1 MQRLLLHS
9 IIVAML
15 MTQAGGAFCKDAPIS
30 APFVLSSRGIPVSD
44 ALTQVSANFNV
55 PIIVSP
61 KIDDQFIGEVSGTS
75 VTQILNQLARTY
87 DLIWYQDGHLI
98 YVYKSSETQTTI
110 LTPSGQ
116 KPSDISSYL
125 DSMGVING
133 ASCSAMPL
141 DKMDSL
147 QVSGVPACLARVQQV
162 VDAYDKQRATDA
174 NSTQTIEVFPLTYA
188 SAADVTYTYRG
199 QNVVVPGIVSELR
212 DMEQNNTL
220 PTAVANT
227 SMAAQ
232 NGAVPAGTRTL
243 DLEPQ
248 SPSQH
253 SAMPANPMANAQP
266 SGWQPQFTA
275 DIRRNAVLV
284 RDYPANMP
292 LYSKLFAQLD
302 KRPKQV
308 EIQVVIM
315 DVDESNLE
323 GLGVELGVNANVGV
337 GHISLNSALQSSGNF
352 SGVMGNS
359 DEFLAKIT
367 ALQQISKAKILSR
380 PSVVTLNNMQAV
392 LDRNVTFYTKLQG
405 REVAQLASVAAGS
418 LLRVTPRLFTEND
431 QQKVMLTLD
440 ISDGQQGAQ
449 DDAVEGLPQVLNSSL
464 TTQAILKSGQSLL
477 LGGFVRD
484 SESSGTRKIPWLGD
498 IPVLGNLFKNRST
511 ERDHVVRLFLI
522 KAQPISMAQTAD
534 ASSAPNAPLSQ

>member
-15 MTQAGGAFCKDAPIS
+15 MTQAGTAFCKDTPLS

-61 KIDDQFIGEVSGTS
+61 KIEDQFIGEVSGTS

-116 KPSDISSYL
+116 KPSEIANYL
-125 DSMGVING
+125 DSMGVVTG
-133 ASCSAMPL
+133 TSCAVMPL

-162 VDAYDKQRATDA
+162 VDAYDKQLATDA

-220 PTAVANT
+220 PTAVANS
-227 SMAAQ
+227 SMATQ

-248 SPSQH
+248 HPG
-253 SAMPANPMANAQP
+253 MPANPMANAHP
-266 SGWQPQFTA
+266 AGWQPQFTA

-284 RDYPANMP
+284 RDYPANMS
-292 LYSKLFAQLD
+292 LYRKLFAQLD

-323 GLGVELGVNANVGV
+323 GLGVELGVNANVGI

-418 LLRVTPRLFTEND
+418 LLRVTPRLFDENN

-484 SESSGTRKIPWLGD
+484 SESSGTHKIPWLSD
-498 IPVLGNLFKNRST
+498 IPVLGNLFKSRST

-522 KAQPISMAQTAD
+522 KAQPISMQQTAD
-534 ASSAPNAPLSQ
+534 APSAPNDPLSQ